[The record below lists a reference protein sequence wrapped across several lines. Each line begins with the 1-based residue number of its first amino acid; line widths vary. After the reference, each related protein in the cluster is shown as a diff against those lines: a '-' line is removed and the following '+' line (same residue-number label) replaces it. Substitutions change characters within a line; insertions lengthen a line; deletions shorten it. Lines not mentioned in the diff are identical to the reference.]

1 MGIGLI
7 KPVMTFTKL
16 PTILDRIL
24 ADVREEIAE
33 AKRSR
38 SREDL
43 RGMIADAPPVRLLTE
58 VLEDKF
64 GLIAEIKASSPS
76 VGAMRAENV
85 FQAADAYEESLIV
98 RALSVLTNRRHFGGS
113 MERLGEIREH
123 STKPVLRK
131 DFIVDEYQIRE
142 ARAFGAD
149 AILLMAS
156 VLDAPRLK
164 GFHELTLELG
174 MQALFEVHDEE
185 EVAALP
191 MNARVVGIN
200 SRRFKAPVESSG
212 FASIGREGSSDKDF
226 SIRLETFELVD
237 CLPEGTIRIAE
248 SGLDA
253 GNITS
258 VRERFHAALVGT
270 SLLRD
275 PAGVRKG
282 LSAFEEA
289 LASS

>member
-1 MGIGLI
+1 MGLSKASMSSG
-7 KPVMTFTKL
+7 KL

-24 ADVREEIAE
+24 ADVQEEVGE
-33 AKRSR
+33 SKRLR
-38 SREDL
+38 SPSDL
-43 RGMIADAPPVRLLTE
+43 RAMIADAPPVRSLPDALNN
-58 VLEDKF
+58 KF
-64 GLIAEIKASSPS
+64 GLIAEVKAASPS

-85 FQAADAYEESLIV
+85 AEAPDAYEESLIV
-98 RALSVLTNRRHFGGS
+98 RALSVLTNKRHFGGS
-113 MERLGEIREH
+113 MERMQEIRDRV
-123 STKPVLRK
+123 SKPVLRK

-156 VLDAPRLK
+156 VLDAARLK
-164 GFHELTLELG
+164 GFYELALELG
-174 MQALFEVHDEE
+174 MEALFEVHDEE

-191 MNARVVGIN
+191 VNALVVGIN
-200 SRRFKAPVESSG
+200 SRRFKASEGFVASG
-212 FASIGREGSSDKDF
+212 GSSEKDF
-226 SIRLETFELVD
+226 SIRLDTFELVD
-237 CLPEGTIRIAE
+237 RLPEGTIRIAE

-258 VRERFHAALVGT
+258 VRERFHGALVGT

-282 LSAFEEA
+282 LSAFEKA
-289 LASS
+289 LAAS